1 MQRMRKIILGLGL
14 MGGLVACSS
23 LEQDET
29 VNWSAEKL
37 YQTAKTE
44 MNDGAYGS
52 ASKYYTKLL
61 ARYPFGRVAQ
71 QATLDLAYAYY
82 RDGETEKAQ
91 SEIENFIRTYP
102 QHPYIDYAYYMRGVF
117 AYEKDV
123 SIFDRLNPI
132 NMAQTDPQPLKQA
145 FNHFDELVRR
155 FPQSEYAEDAR
166 FRMLFIKNLLGQ
178 HELEIAD
185 YYMRKGAYIAAIN
198 RAKGVL
204 EQYEQT
210 PSTPYALALMTRA
223 YRELGEQ
230 QLSQDSYRVLQMNF
244 ADKLQDTEI
253 QHYLQGDVRQKLS
266 LWQILQAKPKI

>member
-1 MQRMRKIILGLGL
+1 MPRMQKILLSLGLL
-14 MGGLVACSS
+14 GGLSACSS
-23 LEQDET
+23 WEQDET
-29 VNWSAEKL
+29 LNWSAEKL
-37 YQTAKTE
+37 YQTAKAE
-44 MNDGAYGS
+44 MKDGAYSS
-52 ASKYYTKLL
+52 ASKHYTKLL
-61 ARYPFGRVAQ
+61 ARYPFGQIAQ
-71 QATLDLAYAYY
+71 QATLDLAYSYY

-91 SEIENFIRTYP
+91 AEIENFIRTYP

-132 NMAQTDPQPLKQA
+132 NLAQTDPQPLKQA
-145 FNHFDELVRR
+145 FDYFDELVRR

-166 FRMLFIKNLLGQ
+166 YRMLFIKNLLGQ

-185 YYMRKGAYIAAIN
+185 YYMRKGAYIAAVN

-230 QLSQDSYRVLQMNF
+230 QLSQDTYRVLELNF
-244 ADKLQDTEI
+244 AGKLQEAEI
-253 QHYLQGDVRQKLS
+253 QHYLSGDISKKLS
-266 LWQILQAKPKI
+266 LWQIIRSKPKT

>member
-1 MQRMRKIILGLGL
+1 MK
-14 MGGLVACSS
+14 
-23 LEQDET
+23 
-29 VNWSAEKL
+29 
-37 YQTAKTE
+37 
-44 MNDGAYGS
+44 DGAYSS
-52 ASKYYTKLL
+52 ASKHYTKLL
-61 ARYPFGRVAQ
+61 ARYPFGQIAQ
-71 QATLDLAYAYY
+71 QATLDLAYSYY

-91 SEIENFIRTYP
+91 AEIENFIRTYP

-132 NMAQTDPQPLKQA
+132 NLAQTDPQPLKQA
-145 FNHFDELVRR
+145 FNYFDELVRR
-155 FPQSEYAEDAR
+155 FPQSEYAEDGR
-166 FRMLFIKNLLGQ
+166 YRMLFIKNLLGQ

-185 YYMRKGAYIAAIN
+185 YYMRKGAYIAAVN

-230 QLSQDSYRVLQMNF
+230 QLSQDTYRVLELNF
-244 ADKLQDTEI
+244 AGKLQEAEI
-253 QHYLQGDVRQKLS
+253 QHYLTGDISKKLS
-266 LWQILQAKPKI
+266 LWQIIRSKPKT

>member
-1 MQRMRKIILGLGL
+1 MQRVQKWVLGFGL
-14 MGGLVACSS
+14 MGGLLACSS
-23 LEQDET
+23 MEQDET

-61 ARYPFGRVAQ
+61 ARYPFGRIAQ

-91 SEIENFIRTYP
+91 AEIENFIRTYP

-145 FNHFDELVRR
+145 FNYFDELVRR

-185 YYMRKGAYIAAIN
+185 Y
-198 RAKGVL
+198 
-204 EQYEQT
+204 
-210 PSTPYALALMTRA
+210 
-223 YRELGEQ
+223 
-230 QLSQDSYRVLQMNF
+230 
-244 ADKLQDTEI
+244 
-253 QHYLQGDVRQKLS
+253 
-266 LWQILQAKPKI
+266 

>member
-1 MQRMRKIILGLGL
+1 
-14 MGGLVACSS
+14 
-23 LEQDET
+23 
-29 VNWSAEKL
+29 
-37 YQTAKTE
+37 
-44 MNDGAYGS
+44 
-52 ASKYYTKLL
+52 
-61 ARYPFGRVAQ
+61 
-71 QATLDLAYAYY
+71 
-82 RDGETEKAQ
+82 
-91 SEIENFIRTYP
+91 
-102 QHPYIDYAYYMRGVF
+102 MRGIIT
-117 AYEKDV
+117 YERNNSLFK
-123 SIFDRLNPI
+123 RLSPVNQ
-132 NMAQTDPQPLKQA
+132 AQTDPNMLRKA
-145 FNHFDELVRR
+145 FEAFKELLEK
-155 FPQSEYAEDAR
+155 FPNSPYSEDAQL
-166 FRMLFIKNLLGQ
+166 RMVYLRNLLGQ

-266 LWQILQAKPKI
+266 LWQILQAKPKT

>member
-1 MQRMRKIILGLGL
+1 MQRVQKWVLGFGL
-14 MGGLVACSS
+14 MGGLLACSS
-23 LEQDET
+23 MEQDET

-61 ARYPFGRVAQ
+61 ARYPFGRIAQ

-91 SEIENFIRTYP
+91 AEIENFIRTYP

-145 FNHFDELVRR
+145 FNYFDELVRR

-166 FRMLFIKNLLGQ
+166 LPRIRRETTVAGHLPCFGNELRRQTARRRNPALPPGRHQQKTQSVAAYPGQAENLMQKHFLQKQVLVKKIGRI
-178 HELEIAD
+178 EK
-185 YYMRKGAYIAAIN
+185 KGL
-198 RAKGVL
+198 RGVI
-204 EQYEQT
+204 
-210 PSTPYALALMTRA
+210 
-223 YRELGEQ
+223 
-230 QLSQDSYRVLQMNF
+230 V
-244 ADKLQDTEI
+244 KL
-253 QHYLQGDVRQKLS
+253 
-266 LWQILQAKPKI
+266 

>member
-1 MQRMRKIILGLGL
+1 MQKIILGLGL
-14 MGGLVACSS
+14 MGGLIACSS

-37 YQTAKTE
+37 YQTAKAQ

-91 SEIENFIRTYP
+91 AEIENFIRTYP

-185 YYMRKGAYIAAIN
+185 YYMRKGAYIAAVN

-244 ADKLQDTEI
+244 ADKLQDAEI

-266 LWQILQAKPKI
+266 LWQILQAKPKT

>member
-1 MQRMRKIILGLGL
+1 MQRMQKIILGLGL

-29 VNWSAEKL
+29 INWSAEKL

-71 QATLDLAYAYY
+71 QDTLDLAY
-82 RDGETEKAQ
+82 
-91 SEIENFIRTYP
+91 FIRTYP

-185 YYMRKGAYIAAIN
+185 YYMRKGAYIAAVN